1 MDNTLNDG
9 VWKNDINNLTIQKEW
24 RYCDMS
30 QQHWSNIYW
39 YSLYMVHNPLKFNE
53 TEVEKWKIYHRFN
66 MGFSRNQIR
75 IRFKD
80 GKILN
85 WAPSNDFIVA
95 FNEKK
100 YFKCQNT
107 RLVIIEK
114 IEYVFGLE
122 DALKKIGLKLKKIG
136 LKM

>member
-9 VWKNDINNLTIQKEW
+9 VWKNDVYDSYAQGMWNYNN
-24 RYCDMS
+24 MS

-53 TEVEKWKIYHRFN
+53 TEVEKWKIHHRFN
-66 MGFSRNQIR
+66 MGFARNQIR

-80 GKILN
+80 GKILD
-85 WAPSNDFIVA
+85 WAPSSDFVVS

-100 YFKCQNT
+100 CFKCQHT
-107 RLVIIEK
+107 RLVLIEK
-114 IEYVFGLE
+114 VEYVFGFE
-122 DALKKIGLKLKKIG
+122 DALKKLSKIVTP
-136 LKM
+136 L